1 MVIVLHKLLGGII
14 LWTPLTLLGF
24 YNDVGL
30 KFSGN
35 FNVYIVICIWV
46 FINSICIM
54 LHSSYSNIRM
64 MMKYINLQINM
75 LCLIIY
81 DR

>member
-1 MVIVLHKLLGGII
+1 MVIVLHKLLGGNI

-35 FNVYIVICIWV
+35 FNAYIVICIWV
-46 FINSICIM
+46 FIYKFYLYHATFI
-54 LHSSYSNIRM
+54 LFQY
-64 MMKYINLQINM
+64 
-75 LCLIIY
+75 
-81 DR
+81 